1 MLMVPRRPLLTCTVI
16 HRFCT
21 GFWTLPG
28 ADIESGPSSLE
39 VAQVLEVEES
49 RGCGP
54 HGLADKGRI
63 YYQGSTTV
71 IGAGTV
77 ADMQSWGT
85 KNLILGV
92 GRAMKFEKVGRET
105 ELT

>member
-16 HRFCT
+16 YHSCT
-21 GFWTLPG
+21 GFWSLPE

-49 RGCGP
+49 RDCGP

-71 IGAGTV
+71 IGAETAV
-77 ADMQSWGT
+77 ADMRSWGT
-85 KNLILGV
+85 KNLILGA
-92 GRAMKFEKVGRET
+92 GRAMNFEKVGR
-105 ELT
+105 